1 MKKSRAL
8 LSNSGNLTSQLT
20 AVEQYNNKFLI
31 LLAKEESDRYS
42 VHLASK
48 AQTYLL
54 SY

>member
-8 LSNSGNLTSQLT
+8 LSISGNLTSQLT
-20 AVEQYNNKFLI
+20 AVEQYNNKFLT
-31 LLAKEESDRYS
+31 LLAKEESDRSS